1 MRLDLQNVI
10 QAEEST
16 YTVNHFYFI
25 NYLLVFL
32 KLKYLVLSVISL
44 LRCRRDYRK
53 RENNVKKILLDLIA
67 DLGVFEGG
75 T

>member
-1 MRLDLQNVI
+1 VTQKWRTNGV
-10 QAEEST
+10 
-16 YTVNHFYFI
+16 
-25 NYLLVFL
+25 
-32 KLKYLVLSVISL
+32 